1 MPARYELL
9 NLGRDE
15 QLQTAPARSTSHL
28 QVGDTAIV
36 VSDPDPVRAR
46 ASAPD
51 GQVVGT
57 LYKNYQLPITGGP
70 VCANGILWW
79 EVTLRD
85 STRPGS
91 PRALAMVIQRTLP
104 RPENGGRANAGRASR
119 RRTAKR

>member
-1 MPARYELL
+1 MRAAT
-9 NLGRDE
+9 NCSIWAATSAS
-15 QLQTAPARSTSHL
+15 TAPARSTSHL

-70 VCANGILWW
+70 VCANSILWW

-85 STRPGS
+85 GTVPGS
-91 PRALAMVIQRTLP
+91 PKALAMVHPTS
-104 RPENGGRANAGRASR
+104 ASS
-119 RRTAKR
+119 T